1 MKQNRLIYIVDDE
14 ADICTLVSEELERFG
29 YETRICRTGAQ
40 AAQAIRQ
47 RRPDLCIIDL
57 GLPDMDGMA
66 LVRQLGELQGVG
78 IMILSG
84 RDSTPDRVMG
94 LELGADDYITK
105 PFEPRELVARANS
118 LLRRLEQI
126 DAPAADSRPRRAVFG
141 NWTFDPAS
149 MTLSNERGDSEV
161 LSNAEAQ
168 LLNALLRAP
177 RQILSRE
184 QLLGDRADPFDRS
197 IDVRMSRIRKKIE
210 ADPKNPA
217 IIKTI
222 YGAGYM
228 LMTEVNWQQG

>member
-1 MKQNRLIYIVDDE
+1 VKQKRLIYIVDDE
-14 ADICTLVSEELERFG
+14 ADICTLVSEELQRFG
-29 YETRICRTGAQ
+29 FATRICRTGAQ
-40 AAQAIRQ
+40 AAQALRQ

-66 LVRQLGELQGVG
+66 LVRQIGELPGVG

-84 RDSTPDRVMG
+84 RDSTPDRVLG

-118 LLRRLEQI
+118 LLRRLE
-126 DAPAADSRPRRAVFG
+126 PLDSLPTDTRPRQASFG
-141 NWTFDPAS
+141 NWTLDPAS
-149 MTLSNERGDSEV
+149 LTLRHRSGESETLSS
-161 LSNAEAQ
+161 AEAQ

-210 ADPKNPA
+210 ADPKSPA
-217 IIKTI
+217 LIKTI

-228 LMTEVNWQQG
+228 LTTEVSWR

>member
-40 AAQAIRQ
+40 ASQAIRQ

-118 LLRRLEQI
+118 LLRRLEQT
-126 DAPAADSRPRRAVFG
+126 DAPAADSRPRRAAFG
-141 NWTFDPAS
+141 SWIFDPAS
-149 MTLSNERGDSEV
+149 LTLSNQRGHSEV
-161 LSNAEAQ
+161 LSSAEAQ

-228 LMTEVNWQQG
+228 LMTEVRWQQG